1 MITLFLECRALML
14 FCVCLSLICQT
25 TVNSHAQDLQPPDA
39 EAILHP
45 QSSDTPKPA
54 VDHRSVPFLADVV
67 GEPFSPPPL
76 EQESNTGQVFL
87 AQLNHLESPQGADA
101 PRDEPTAKTDML
113 ESPSNSASDPPIPDN
128 IEVPLNI
135 LWVLVCG
142 FLVMLMQSGFAMVEA
157 GFTRAKNVAHTMAM
171 NFMVYAVGMLGYWLC
186 GFALQMGGTGAP
198 GSVSTVLTLGE
209 DVGSH
214 LNQMIG
220 FEIDG
225 KYFGLLGNAGYMLA
239 GDFLY
244 GGVFALFLF
253 QMMFMDTTA
262 TIPTGTMA
270 ERWSFLS
277 FLIAS
282 FLTGA
287 VVYPI
292 FACWVWGGGWL
303 AALGVN
309 FGLGHGHVDFAGS
322 SVVHLTGGM
331 LALVGGALLGAR
343 YGKYNSDGSANPIP
357 GHNLSMG
364 FVGSFILAFGW
375 FGFNA
380 GSTLSGLDPQIGVI
394 ATNTMLAGAGGAVA
408 GMTTAWLLFKKPD
421 PSFMCNGLLAGLV
434 SVTAGCPFV
443 DAWMAV
449 LIGSVGGVI
458 VVFSAL
464 FIEHKLRIDDPVGA
478 ISVHGVCGIWGCIAV
493 GIFANGKYGD
503 GWNGVD
509 GNVTG
514 LIAGDATQIIAQL
527 IGIASC
533 ILTIGFLSLV
543 MYGLLRITVGLRVDV
558 RDEIA
563 GLDLAEMGALGYQPD
578 LNPDPR

>member
-1 MITLFLECRALML
+1 MNIFCHQRRLKVLFG
-14 FCVCLSLICQT
+14 VSLSLICHLP
-25 TVNSHAQDLQPPDA
+25 VAAIAQDLQPPDA
-39 EAILHP
+39 EAILNP
-45 QSSDTPKPA
+45 QISEAPE
-54 VDHRSVPFLADVV
+54 VILDHRSVPFLADVV
-67 GEPFSPPPL
+67 GEPLSPPPL
-76 EQESNTGQVFL
+76 QQPSNTGQVFL
-87 AQLNHLESPQGADA
+87 AQLNELGSSEASDA
-101 PRDEPTAKTDML
+101 PANEIPPTTVSGPAGAYEPV
-113 ESPSNSASDPPIPDN
+113 DPPIQDN
-128 IEVPLNI
+128 IEVPINI
-135 LWVLVCG
+135 LWVLICG
-142 FLVMLMQSGFAMVEA
+142 FLVMLMQSGFAMVET

-186 GFALQMGGTGAP
+186 GFAIQMGGTGAP
-198 GSVSTVLTLGE
+198 GSVSTVLSLGE

-253 QMMFMDTTA
+253 QMMFMDTAA

-277 FLIAS
+277 FLLAS
-282 FLTGA
+282 FFTGA

-309 FGLGHGHVDFAGS
+309 YGLGHGHVDFAGS

-343 YGKYNSDGSANPIP
+343 YGKYNRDGSANPIP

-364 FVGSFILAFGW
+364 FIGTFILAFGW

-380 GSTLSGLDPQIGVI
+380 GSTLSGLDPQIGII
-394 ATNTMLAGAGGAVA
+394 AANTMLAGAAGAVG

-449 LIGSVGGVI
+449 TIGLIGGVV

-464 FIEHKLRIDDPVGA
+464 FIERRLRIDDPVGA
-478 ISVHGVCGIWGCIAV
+478 ISVHGVCGIWGCLAV

-503 GWNGVD
+503 GWNGVE
-509 GNVTG
+509 GNVAG
-514 LIAGDATQIIAQL
+514 LIAGDSTQIVAQ
-527 IGIASC
+527 IVGISTC
-533 ILTIGFLSLV
+533 ILSF
-543 MYGLLRITVGLRVDV
+543 
-558 RDEIA
+558 A
-563 GLDLAEMGALGYQPD
+563 
-578 LNPDPR
+578 